1 MGLKLRRKYFNNAFL
16 LQMLD
21 EKTDSLLERHH
32 ASEEDKCE
40 VMRTMYSVETE
51 VGKYLYLN

>member
-1 MGLKLRRKYFNNAFL
+1 
-16 LQMLD
+16 MLE

-32 ASEEDKCE
+32 ASVAKKYE

-51 VGKYLYLN
+51 VKKDLYFN

>member
-1 MGLKLRRKYFNNAFL
+1 
-16 LQMLD
+16 MLD

-40 VMRTMYSVETE
+40 VMRTMYSVETQ

>member
-1 MGLKLRRKYFNNAFL
+1 MRLKLRRKYFNNAFL

-32 ASEEDKCE
+32 ASEENKYE

>member
-1 MGLKLRRKYFNNAFL
+1 
-16 LQMLD
+16 MLD

-32 ASEEDKCE
+32 ASEENKYE
-40 VMRTMYSVETE
+40 VMRAMYSVETG

>member
-1 MGLKLRRKYFNNAFL
+1 MRLKLRRKYFNNAFL

-32 ASEEDKCE
+32 ASEEKKYE
-40 VMRTMYSVETE
+40 VMRTMFSVETE
-51 VGKYLYLN
+51 VGKYSCLN

>member
-1 MGLKLRRKYFNNAFL
+1 
-16 LQMLD
+16 MLD

-32 ASEEDKCE
+32 ASEENKYE
-40 VMRTMYSVETE
+40 VMRTMYSVETG